1 MIHTPPAPEGLWI
14 RRAVAAALNDREA
27 DHMRDGYRTATY
39 NSRGVHWV
47 DPTGKPERELAEQ
60 FRSKAE
66 EIENAGFQRFA
77 VTLRGLAD
85 SYDREAERVIRDHKD
100 REDA

>member
-1 MIHTPPAPEGLWI
+1 M

-27 DHMRDGYRTATY
+27 DDMRAGFRTGTY
-39 NSRGVHWV
+39 NARGAHWV

-66 EIENAGFQRFA
+66 DIENAGFQRFA
-77 VTLRGLAD
+77 VTLRSLAD
-85 SYDREAERVIRDHKD
+85 DYEREAERIINDHKD
-100 REDA
+100 RAG